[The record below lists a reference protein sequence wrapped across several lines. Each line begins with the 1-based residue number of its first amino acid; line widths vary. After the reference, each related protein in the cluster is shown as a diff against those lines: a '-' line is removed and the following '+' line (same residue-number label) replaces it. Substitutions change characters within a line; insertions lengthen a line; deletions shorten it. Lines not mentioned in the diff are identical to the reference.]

1 MRDMD
6 VKMLSAVDGIATVPE
21 TVMAVQPNR
30 IAVTELKADSETKVV
45 EETVVPE
52 ETKVVEETKTVTRR
66 TKK

>member
-21 TVMAVQPNR
+21 SNNR
-30 IAVTELKADSETKVV
+30 LVTELKTDSETAVV
-45 EETVVPE
+45 N
-52 ETKVVEETKTVTRR
+52 ETKTVTRR

>member
-21 TVMAVQPNR
+21 SNR
-30 IAVTELKADSETKVV
+30 LVTELKTNSETEVIN
-45 EETVVPE
+45 
-52 ETKVVEETKTVTRR
+52 ETKTVTRR